1 MINTTYKLPT
11 GDILTQSNEPMPDIP
26 ESQSSNGN
34 ADNSAENNSNNAS
47 TTAKIFT
54 TRSPEKQGK
63 SFDKLDITNRNP
75 NLMNHIKST
84 IYKHQ
89 NDSVTLN

>member
-1 MINTTYKLPT
+1 
-11 GDILTQSNEPMPDIP
+11 MPDIP

-63 SFDKLDITNRNP
+63 SFDKLDISNR
-75 NLMNHIKST
+75 NLMNHFEVPHKNIRMS
-84 IYKHQ
+84 H
-89 NDSVTLN
+89 